1 MLRGTTERNN
11 PLRCLVK
18 PEYCHLETE
27 QIARNL
33 MLVESFVPV
42 SRYLNVPLPKT
53 QIVLLDVLNGQVQ
66 STHM

>member
-11 PLRCLVK
+11 PHRCLVK
-18 PEYCHLETE
+18 PENFRLEIE
-27 QIARNL
+27 QTARNL

-42 SRYLNVPLPKT
+42 SRYLDVPLPKT
-53 QIVLLDVLNGQVQ
+53 QIVRLDVLDGQVQ